1 MIPVEYV
8 LLIGAVLIIVSIG
21 IARLSENLGVPALL
35 LFLGVGMLAG
45 SEGPGGIYFDD
56 AHLSRSVGVIALVFI
71 LFAGGLD
78 TKWTEVKPV
87 FRQATILATL
97 GVLLTAVTVGLFA
110 FSVLKFSLFTG
121 LLLGAVVSSTD
132 AAAVFSVL
140 RSKNVSLRGR
150 LKPLLELESGSN
162 DPMAVLLTIGI
173 IQIITN
179 PETSLGSIALLFVV
193 QMGLGIIFG
202 LGFGKAMVFSLN
214 RLTSYYEGVYPVF
227 TLAFAAMAYA
237 ATAAVGGSGFLAVYL
252 MGIYAANSEFVQKK
266 SMLRFF
272 DGLAWLSQIAMFVT
286 LGLLVFPSRI
296 IPIIWTGLMCSAFLM
311 FVARPFSVF
320 LSLLFER
327 MGWRE
332 KTLVSW
338 VGLRGSVPIVLA
350 TFPLLAGVADAEAIF
365 NIVFFIVLTS
375 ALFQGWSIPVV
386 ARLLRLDAPIQQRR
400 QYPIEY
406 APMPGVDTQLVE
418 FIIPYSSAIAGKRV
432 VELGL
437 PRDSLIVLVNRDE
450 NFFVPSGGTILDGGD
465 VVLVLV
471 NQNNLTGVRQ
481 ILMEWKRPK
490 EKDDAKLK

>member
-8 LLIGAVLIIVSIG
+8 LLIGSLLIVVSIG

-35 LFLGVGMLAG
+35 LFLGIGMLAG

-56 AHLSRSVGVIALVFI
+56 AHLSQSVGVIALVFI

-78 TKWTEVKPV
+78 TEWSEVKPV

-97 GVLLTAVTVGLFA
+97 GVFLTAMAVGLFA
-110 FSVLKFSLFTG
+110 CLVLKFSLLTG

-140 RSKNVSLRGR
+140 RSKNISLSGR

-179 PETSLGSIALLFVV
+179 PGTSPGALALLFVV
-193 QMGLGIIFG
+193 QMGLGIVFG
-202 LGFGKAMVFSLN
+202 LGFGKAMVFLLN
-214 RLTSYYEGVYPVF
+214 RLKSYYEGVYPVF
-227 TLAFAAMAYA
+227 SLAFAALAYG
-237 ATAAVGGSGFLAVYL
+237 ATAVAGGSGFLAVYL
-252 MGIYAANSEFVQKK
+252 MGMVAGNSEFIQKK
-266 SMLRFF
+266 SMMRFF
-272 DGLAWLSQIAMFVT
+272 DGLAWLSQITMFLT
-286 LGLLVFPSRI
+286 LGLLVFPSHI
-296 IPIIWTGLMCSAFLM
+296 IPIIWTGLLCSAFLM
-311 FVARPFSVF
+311 FVARPSSVF
-320 LSLLFER
+320 LSLILER
-327 MGWRE
+327 IGWRK

-350 TFPLLAGVADAEAIF
+350 TFPLLAGLEDAEAIF

-375 ALFQGWSIPVV
+375 ALLQGWSIPAV
-386 ARLLRLDAPIQQRR
+386 ARLLRLQAPLKPKRR
-400 QYPIEY
+400 YPIEFE
-406 APMPGVDTQLVE
+406 PQEGVDAELIE
-418 FIIPYSSAIAGKRV
+418 FIIPYSSAIAGKPI

-437 PRDSLIVLVNRDE
+437 PRDSLIVLINRNE
-450 NFFVPSGGTILDGGD
+450 SFLVPSGGTILEAGD

-471 NQNNLTGVRQ
+471 NKGNLAEVRE
-481 ILMEWKRPK
+481 ILMSWKKPK
-490 EKDDAKLK
+490 KEG